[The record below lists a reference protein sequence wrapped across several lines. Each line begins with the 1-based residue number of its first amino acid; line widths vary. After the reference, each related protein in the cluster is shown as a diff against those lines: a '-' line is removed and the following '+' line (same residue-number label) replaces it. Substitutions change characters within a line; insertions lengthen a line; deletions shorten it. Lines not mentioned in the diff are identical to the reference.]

1 MHKFSVLYFNDI
13 RKPAMTTNS
22 TPRPLT
28 RREALTWAA
37 ALGATAFHGLASAQ
51 INPSPMEVQ
60 HAKGTV
66 RIAAQPRNVVAYD
79 LAALDA
85 LQSLGLPVAGVPR
98 AAFPQYL
105 QAFADHSKYPVAGS
119 LFEPDFDALSQIRPD
134 LILVG
139 GRSAARSETLS
150 RIAPTLDMSTRG
162 THLLEDMG
170 RNVQT
175 LAALHGKQRAGEQLM
190 QQVTD
195 EIAALKPITA
205 KAGRGLL
212 VLAINDK
219 LSAQAPG
226 SRFGLLHDV
235 LGVQPALSADK
246 VPARGQSFTMEDIAR
261 IDPDWL
267 YVIDRNAA
275 TGSAAGGG
283 VAIPS
288 QKVFDNATIRATTAG
303 KRGQVLFLDPK
314 GWYLMGSAGP
324 TAMIH
329 NARQIRAALTAAQQ
343 G

>member
-1 MHKFSVLYFNDI
+1 M
-13 RKPAMTTNS
+13 S
-22 TPRPLT
+22 THSALANASRFT
-28 RREALTWAA
+28 RRTALQWTA
-37 ALGATAFHGLASAQ
+37 ALAATAYQGLAHAAT
-51 INPSPMEVQ
+51 NPSTIEVR
-60 HAKGTV
+60 HAKGSA
-66 RIAAQPRNVVAYD
+66 RIATQPRRVVAYD
-79 LAALDA
+79 LASLDI
-85 LQSLGLPVAGVPR
+85 LQNLGLPVAGVPR

-105 QAFADHSKYPVAGS
+105 QGFADHAKYPVAGTM
-119 LFEPDFDALSQIRPD
+119 FEPDFDALSQIRPD

-175 LAALHGKQRAGEQLM
+175 LAALHGKERAGEQLM
-190 QQVTD
+190 QQVND

-235 LGVQPALSADK
+235 FGVQAAVTADK
-246 VPARGQSFTMEDIAR
+246 LPARGQSFTMEDIAR

-288 QKVFDNATIRATTAG
+288 QKVFDNPTIRATTAG

-324 TAMIH
+324 TAMIN